1 MMRPERA
8 QRLDSSPIAASGL
21 EELKAAGEPQGA
33 RIATT
38 PSQLSSS
45 DSHAAPL
52 PRRAQAAA
60 SAMTRHDPSAKH
72 HDGGGSFV

>member
-52 PRRAQAAA
+52 PRRRKQ
-60 SAMTRHDPSAKH
+60 PPPP
-72 HDGGGSFV
+72 